1 MDVILAL
8 KKEQEE
14 GVVDIDSREDEEA
27 EKVVKQRKRKKKA
40 FDPHYRKRACV
51 DCTKRCVRIHGRVC
65 SSSGNKARPV
75 SSMPSFF
82 KVMVG
87 YFSDNMVRTIF
98 FRVYFISD
106 FKFFFLIPENSCKL

>member
-75 SSMPSFF
+75 SSVPSFF

-98 FRVYFISD
+98 FSGLFHLRLQ
-106 FKFFFLIPENSCKL
+106 FFFLDTRELM